1 TDFGSFRP
9 FPGFLRHP
17 LTLQTDRSTV
27 NGIGKKTGLF
37 STFPLVVVTFSL
49 AQCEAVRSLDMGYAL
64 SGKTALVTGAN
75 RGIGEAIV
83 DALVAAGVR
92 KVYAAA
98 RSISAPDP
106 LVAPPGSLI
115 TPLQLDVTNAE
126 QIAAAAATAADVD
139 LLVNNAGIVGFF
151 GGEFTDP
158 KWIEGGRQ
166 EMEGNFLGT
175 FAVTQAFAP
184 VLAKNGGGGIA
195 NLNSVASFV
204 SFPILAAY
212 SASKAA
218 THSLTQV
225 TRAMLRGQNTQVFG
239 VYPGPIDTKM
249 GEVLTLEK
257 ASPAD
262 AARAIVAGIIAG
274 NEEIFPDKMSQGA
287 GP

>member
-1 TDFGSFRP
+1 
-9 FPGFLRHP
+9 
-17 LTLQTDRSTV
+17 
-27 NGIGKKTGLF
+27 
-37 STFPLVVVTFSL
+37 
-49 AQCEAVRSLDMGYAL
+49 MGYAL

-92 KVYAAA
+92 KVYAAS
-98 RSISAPDP
+98 RNISALDP
-106 LVAPPGSLI
+106 LVAHHGSRV
-115 TPLQLDVTNAE
+115 TPVQLDVTNAV
-126 QIAAAAATAADVD
+126 QIAAAAASAVDVD

-158 KWIEGGRQ
+158 QWIEGGRR
-166 EMEGNFLGT
+166 EMEVNFLGT

-184 VLAKNGGGGIA
+184 VLAKNGGGAIV

-204 SFPILAAY
+204 GFPILAAY

-225 TRAMLRGQNTQVFG
+225 TRAMLRGQHTQVFG

-249 GEVLTLEK
+249 GEALTLDK
-257 ASPAD
+257 TSPAD

-274 NEEIFPDKMSQGA
+274 DEEIFPDRMSQATGPAFFADPKGLERQVA
-287 GP
+287 GVEAAA

>member
-1 TDFGSFRP
+1 
-9 FPGFLRHP
+9 
-17 LTLQTDRSTV
+17 
-27 NGIGKKTGLF
+27 
-37 STFPLVVVTFSL
+37 
-49 AQCEAVRSLDMGYAL
+49 MGYAL

-75 RGIGEAIV
+75 RGIGEALV
-83 DALVAAGVR
+83 DALIAAGVR
-92 KVYAAA
+92 KVYASA
-98 RSISAPDP
+98 RSISALGP
-106 LVAPPGSLI
+106 LVARHGSRV
-115 TPLQLDVTNAE
+115 TPLQLDVTNAA
-126 QIAAAAATAADVD
+126 QIAAAATAADVD

-166 EMEGNFLGT
+166 EMEVNFFGT
-175 FAVTQAFAP
+175 FSVTQAFAP
-184 VLAKNGGGGIA
+184 VLAKNGGGAIA

-218 THSLTQV
+218 THSLTQA

-239 VYPGPIDTKM
+239 VYPGPIDTRM
-249 GEVLTLEK
+249 AEVLTIEK

-274 NEEIFPDKMSQGA
+274 DEEIFPDKMSQGA
-287 GP
+287 GPAFFADPKGLERQVAGVPAVA